1 MHFSVVRTTLI
12 ARVVSYLC
20 LSREGVFA
28 EPLSRAGG
36 VGAGDWRPA
45 QGGLPG
51 VWLSKDR

>member
-1 MHFSVVRTTLI
+1 M

-28 EPLSRAGG
+28 EPLRRAGG

-45 QGGLPG
+45 
-51 VWLSKDR
+51 